1 MWFVGMGAL
10 KGVRD
15 GAGARSVAPSSAW
28 VGTADKQE
36 LPRARSREQAP
47 RGPPCVRR
55 VVLVRN
61 RISPARSPRPT
72 APCACL
78 LDRNFASIDTVW

>member
-36 LPRARSREQAP
+36 LPRARSREQAL
-47 RGPPCVRR
+47 RGPAVRAPRR
-55 VVLVRN
+55 VGEEPDLPGSVAKADGAVRL
-61 RISPARSPRPT
+61 PT
-72 APCACL
+72 GHEFCQY
-78 LDRNFASIDTVW
+78 